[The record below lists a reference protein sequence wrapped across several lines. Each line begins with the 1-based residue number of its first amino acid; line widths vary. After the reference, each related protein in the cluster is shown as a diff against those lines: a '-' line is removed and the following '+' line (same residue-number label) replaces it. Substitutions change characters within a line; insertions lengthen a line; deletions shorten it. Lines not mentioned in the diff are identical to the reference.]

1 MLGIPVPLTGIGF
14 SLTLAVLEIS
24 RSELPGALRMID
36 RTMLAMAG
44 AGMALSAYLT
54 ALEAFVIGAY

>member
-1 MLGIPVPLTGIGF
+1 
-14 SLTLAVLEIS
+14 
-24 RSELPGALRMID
+24 MID
-36 RTMLAMAG
+36 RTMLAMVG